1 MNRSAFAIA
10 LALAA
15 CSGSAKKEDTTTGG
29 GGGGTPI
36 LAKRDS
42 LSWGVTPQGE
52 MADLFLQTT
61 DETGHQVSHELGRWK
76 GTCAPVDPPTGMN
89 ALIAL
94 DCRTGGTGTQL
105 QALLHGGDEIIIM
118 KLGIDEG
125 VTPDPMAREEVK
137 RIKIPL
143 GAKVEAGT

>member
-1 MNRSAFAIA
+1 MNRLAFALA

-15 CSGSAKKEDTTTGG
+15 CGGSSKKEDTTTGG
-29 GGGGTPI
+29 GGTPI
-36 LAKRDS
+36 IAQRIS

-76 GTCAPVDPPTGMN
+76 GTCTKVDPAPAMN

-94 DCRTGGTGTQL
+94 DCRTGETGTQL
-105 QALLHGGDEIIIM
+105 QALLHGGDEVVIM
-118 KLGIDEG
+118 KLGIEG
-125 VTPDPMAREEVK
+125 GVAGDPMGREEVK

>member
-1 MNRSAFAIA
+1 MKRLAFA
-10 LALAA
+10 LALSLIG
-15 CSGSAKKEDTTTGG
+15 CSGASKKEDTT

-36 LAKRDS
+36 AAKRAT
-42 LSWGVTPQGE
+42 LSWGVTQDGE

-76 GTCAPVDPPTGMN
+76 GICSKVVPDPSMN

-94 DCRTGGTGTQL
+94 DCRTGGTGTEL
-105 QALLHGGDEIIIM
+105 QALAHGGDEIIVM
-118 KLGIDEG
+118 KLGIDQG

-137 RIKIPL
+137 RIKVPL
-143 GAKVEAGT
+143 GAKIEAG

>member
-1 MNRSAFAIA
+1 MKRLAFALA
-10 LALAA
+10 LSLAA
-15 CSGSAKKEDTTTGG
+15 CSGSAKKPETT

-36 LAKRDS
+36 VAKRVS
-42 LSWGVTPQGE
+42 LSWGISQQGE

-76 GTCAPVDPPTGMN
+76 GVCQKVVPDPSMN

-94 DCRTGGTGTQL
+94 DCRTGGTGTEL
-105 QALLHGGDEIIIM
+105 QALMHGGDEVIVV

-137 RIKIPL
+137 RIKVPL
-143 GAKVEAGT
+143 GAKIEAGT

>member
-1 MNRSAFAIA
+1 MNRLALPLV

-15 CSGSAKKEDTTTGG
+15 CSGSAKKDTTTGG

-36 LAKRDS
+36 IAKRVT

-61 DETGHQVSHELGRWK
+61 DETGAQVSHGLGRWK
-76 GTCAPVDPPTGMN
+76 GTCQKVEPAPAMN

-94 DCRTGGTGTQL
+94 DCRTGATGTQL
-105 QALLHGGDEIIIM
+105 QAVQHGGDEIVIM
-118 KLGIDEG
+118 KLGIDDG
-125 VTPDPMAREEVK
+125 VIADPMSREEVK
-137 RIKIPL
+137 RIKVPL
-143 GAKVEAGT
+143 GAKIEAGT